1 MNLRRRAREEAE
13 VESSSMNDIMFF
25 LMLFFLIAST
35 LANPN
40 VIKIMLPKAKTTST
54 IQTKPLILTV
64 KFDER
69 DETKSSI
76 QYFID
81 NEKTP
86 LPLQEV
92 EARLVAARDN
102 FFDPENPENRMNVV
116 LRLDRNLTVQQMVDV
131 MEIGANLGIRMV
143 LATDKSRK

>member
-1 MNLRRRAREEAE
+1 MKLRRRHREEAE
-13 VESSSMNDIMFF
+13 VESSALNDIMFF
-25 LMLFFLIAST
+25 LLLFFLIAST

-54 IQTKPLILTV
+54 VQTKPFILTV
-64 KFDER
+64 KFDEN
-69 DETKSSI
+69 DPTKSQI
-76 QYFID
+76 FYFIA

-86 LPLQEV
+86 VSLDVLQQ
-92 EARLVAARDN
+92 RLIKSRDE
-102 FFDPENPENRMNVV
+102 FYDPENPENRLNVV

-143 LATDKSRK
+143 LATDKSRG

>member
-1 MNLRRRAREEAE
+1 MKLRRRAREEAE
-13 VESSSMNDIMFF
+13 VESSSLTDIMFF

-54 IQTKPLILTV
+54 VQTKPFVLTV
-64 KFDER
+64 KFDEQ
-69 DETKSSI
+69 DVNHEQI
-76 QYFID
+76 LYYID
-81 NEKTP
+81 QEKTP
-86 LPLQEV
+86 VGIKELES
-92 EARLVAARDN
+92 RLIKSRDA
-102 FFDPENPENRMNVV
+102 FSDPENPDNRLNVV
-116 LRLDRNLTVQQMVDV
+116 LRLDRKLTVQEMVDV

>member
-81 NEKTP
+81 NEKVP
-86 LPLQEV
+86 LPIQEI
-92 EARLVAARDN
+92 EARLIAARDN

>member
-1 MNLRRRAREEAE
+1 MKLRRRAREEAE
-13 VESSSMNDIMFF
+13 VESSSLTDIMFF

-54 IQTKPLILTV
+54 VQTKPFVLTV
-64 KFDER
+64 KFDEK
-69 DETKSSI
+69 DVNHEQI
-76 QYFID
+76 LYYID
-81 NEKTP
+81 QEKTP
-86 LPLQEV
+86 VGIKEL
-92 EARLVAARDN
+92 EARLIKSRDA
-102 FFDPENPENRMNVV
+102 FSDPENPDNRLNVV
-116 LRLDRNLTVQQMVDV
+116 LRLDRKLTVQEMVDV